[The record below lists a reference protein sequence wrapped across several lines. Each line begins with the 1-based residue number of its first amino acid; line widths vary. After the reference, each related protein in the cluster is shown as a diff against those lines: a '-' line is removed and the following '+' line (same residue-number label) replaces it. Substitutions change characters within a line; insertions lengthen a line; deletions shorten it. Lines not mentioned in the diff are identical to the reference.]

1 MAFKKDVI
9 YQKNKEWIS
18 INYKSAKDVI
28 QLDTESKIITK
39 GNFVFEY
46 LAGETVVKYRLSNTM
61 TFSVKDNKFKLDL
74 TPIAISAKG
83 FPSLVISRGVYEL
96 LMIANILSENDSL
109 ILAKKITLKQFIL
122 NGFKQEKALKM
133 LKKVDK
139 YIIEGDNSYRLNH
152 RYFKEGVKNTFISIK
167 NTVIEVDDW

>member
-61 TFSVKDNKFKLDL
+61 TF
-74 TPIAISAKG
+74 
-83 FPSLVISRGVYEL
+83 
-96 LMIANILSENDSL
+96 
-109 ILAKKITLKQFIL
+109 
-122 NGFKQEKALKM
+122 
-133 LKKVDK
+133 
-139 YIIEGDNSYRLNH
+139 YIIDNR
-152 RYFKEGVKNTFISIK
+152 
-167 NTVIEVDDW
+167 

>member
-1 MAFKKDVI
+1 
-9 YQKNKEWIS
+9 
-18 INYKSAKDVI
+18 
-28 QLDTESKIITK
+28 
-39 GNFVFEY
+39 
-46 LAGETVVKYRLSNTM
+46 
-61 TFSVKDNKFKLDL
+61 
-74 TPIAISAKG
+74 
-83 FPSLVISRGVYEL
+83 
-96 LMIANILSENDSL
+96 MIANIWSENDSL